1 MAGQRK
7 KVCCDYRGQ
16 NRRSGARGCSYS
28 SQVCSGDSG
37 AGAGRSSCG
46 CGARRRHCADPD
58 AEAIGK
64 AERVHWRA
72 ARDRCRD
79 ARGGADGA
87 GRHGQQESC
96 GRGSG
101 CGYAGGGIL
110 RRRWHDVSGAA
121 KTHSRQRHG
130 IRWRDLFCGAVLD
143 RSAMAAGRDS
153 GSCIAG
159 AGSGRRVLQRECRR
173 NGGGLRRGLPRER
186 AHLPDRRT
194 GSERCRGSGDSVVE
208 HQAGAGHGG
217 GIDRERRHAAETRS
231 LQTGVEAGSRQGAD
245 TARGGSGSAAA
256 VLSDEVELW
265 NRSDLRLRLGIMSA
279 GMKLQKEESKLN
291 SPLQSRMPAAP
302 ETFPGIFWC
311 PDLVSTRD
319 LGPQGVE
326 AVLHLAELMK
336 SRPSVFQRSLAGKQ
350 MVMFFEKPS
359 LRTRLTFEAGMAGL
373 GGTAMFVDQSQ
384 SRLDARETLS
394 DIAHNLE
401 RWVDVIVLRTFAQE
415 TIAGMARYASVPVIN
430 ALSDLEHPCQ
440 ALADYFT
447 LQERFGDLKNITLAY
462 VGDGNNVAHSLL
474 LTCACLGSSIRIATP
489 KGYSP
494 NAQIVADARKIAKQT
509 GAQIELLAD
518 PHAAV
523 AGVDA
528 VYTDA
533 WASMGQENE
542 AGQRGEIFPP
552 YQVNVELMAEAAPHA
567 AFMHCLP
574 AHRGEEVTDEV
585 MDSDNSVIF
594 EQAEN
599 RLHVQKSILYLLL
612 GGAVRLPVRSA
623 HA

>member
-1 MAGQRK
+1 L
-7 KVCCDYRGQ
+7 
-16 NRRSGARGCSYS
+16 NS
-28 SQVCSGDSG
+28 
-37 AGAGRSSCG
+37 
-46 CGARRRHCADPD
+46 
-58 AEAIGK
+58 
-64 AERVHWRA
+64 
-72 ARDRCRD
+72 
-79 ARGGADGA
+79 
-87 GRHGQQESC
+87 
-96 GRGSG
+96 
-101 CGYAGGGIL
+101 
-110 RRRWHDVSGAA
+110 
-121 KTHSRQRHG
+121 
-130 IRWRDLFCGAVLD
+130 
-143 RSAMAAGRDS
+143 
-153 GSCIAG
+153 
-159 AGSGRRVLQRECRR
+159 
-173 NGGGLRRGLPRER
+173 
-186 AHLPDRRT
+186 
-194 GSERCRGSGDSVVE
+194 
-208 HQAGAGHGG
+208 
-217 GIDRERRHAAETRS
+217 S
-231 LQTGVEAGSRQGAD
+231 LQ
-245 TARGGSGSAAA
+245 
-256 VLSDEVELW
+256 
-265 NRSDLRLRLGIMSA
+265 N
-279 GMKLQKEESKLN
+279 K
-291 SPLQSRMPAAP
+291 MPVVP

-359 LRTRLTFEAGMAGL
+359 LRTRLTFEAGMTSL

-384 SRLDARETLS
+384 GRLDAREKLS

-415 TIAGMARYASVPVIN
+415 TIEGMARYAAVPVIN

-447 LQERFGDLKNITLAY
+447 LQERFGDLKNICLAY

-489 KGYSP
+489 KGYEP
-494 NAQIVADARKIAKQT
+494 NAKIVADARKIAKQT
-509 GAQIELLAD
+509 GARIELVSD
-518 PHAAV
+518 PHEAV

-533 WASMGQENE
+533 WASMGQEHE
-542 AGQRGEIFPP
+542 TELRAGIFPP
-552 YQVNVELMAEAAPHA
+552 YQVNRELMAEAVPHA
-567 AFMHCLP
+567 AFLHCLP

>member
-1 MAGQRK
+1 M
-7 KVCCDYRGQ
+7 
-16 NRRSGARGCSYS
+16 S
-28 SQVCSGDSG
+28 S
-37 AGAGRSSCG
+37 
-46 CGARRRHCADPD
+46 
-58 AEAIGK
+58 
-64 AERVHWRA
+64 
-72 ARDRCRD
+72 
-79 ARGGADGA
+79 
-87 GRHGQQESC
+87 
-96 GRGSG
+96 
-101 CGYAGGGIL
+101 
-110 RRRWHDVSGAA
+110 
-121 KTHSRQRHG
+121 
-130 IRWRDLFCGAVLD
+130 
-143 RSAMAAGRDS
+143 
-153 GSCIAG
+153 
-159 AGSGRRVLQRECRR
+159 
-173 NGGGLRRGLPRER
+173 
-186 AHLPDRRT
+186 
-194 GSERCRGSGDSVVE
+194 
-208 HQAGAGHGG
+208 
-217 GIDRERRHAAETRS
+217 
-231 LQTGVEAGSRQGAD
+231 
-245 TARGGSGSAAA
+245 
-256 VLSDEVELW
+256 
-265 NRSDLRLRLGIMSA
+265 
-279 GMKLQKEESKLN
+279 GMKLPNEERKLN
-291 SPLQSRMPAAP
+291 SPLQSRVPAVP
-302 ETFPGIFWC
+302 DTFPSTFWC

-319 LGPQGVE
+319 LGAPGVQ

-336 SRPSVFQRSLAGKQ
+336 SRPSVFQRSMAGKQ

-359 LRTRLTFEAGMAGL
+359 LRTRLTFEAGMTSL

-415 TIAGMARYASVPVIN
+415 TIEGMARYASIPVIN

-447 LQERFGDLKNITLAY
+447 LQERFGNLRNITLAY
-462 VGDGNNVAHSLL
+462 VGDGNNVAHSLM

-489 KGYSP
+489 KGYAP

-509 GAQIELLAD
+509 GAQIELLTD

-533 WASMGQENE
+533 WASMGQEQE
-542 AGQRGEIFPP
+542 AKQRAEIFPP
-552 YQVNVELMAEAAPHA
+552 YQVNRQLMAEAAPHA
-567 AFMHCLP
+567 VFMHCLP

-585 MDSDNSVIF
+585 MDCENSIIF

>member
-1 MAGQRK
+1 LK
-7 KVCCDYRGQ
+7 
-16 NRRSGARGCSYS
+16 
-28 SQVCSGDSG
+28 
-37 AGAGRSSCG
+37 
-46 CGARRRHCADPD
+46 
-58 AEAIGK
+58 
-64 AERVHWRA
+64 
-72 ARDRCRD
+72 
-79 ARGGADGA
+79 
-87 GRHGQQESC
+87 
-96 GRGSG
+96 
-101 CGYAGGGIL
+101 
-110 RRRWHDVSGAA
+110 
-121 KTHSRQRHG
+121 
-130 IRWRDLFCGAVLD
+130 
-143 RSAMAAGRDS
+143 
-153 GSCIAG
+153 
-159 AGSGRRVLQRECRR
+159 
-173 NGGGLRRGLPRER
+173 NGEPV
-186 AHLPDRRT
+186 A
-194 GSERCRGSGDSVVE
+194 S
-208 HQAGAGHGG
+208 
-217 GIDRERRHAAETRS
+217 
-231 LQTGVEAGSRQGAD
+231 
-245 TARGGSGSAAA
+245 
-256 VLSDEVELW
+256 
-265 NRSDLRLRLGIMSA
+265 
-279 GMKLQKEESKLN
+279 
-291 SPLQSRMPAAP
+291 P
-302 ETFPGIFWC
+302 ETFPGVFWC

-359 LRTRLTFEAGMAGL
+359 LRTRLTFEAGMTSL
-373 GGTAMFVDQSQ
+373 GGTAMFVDQSKG
-384 SRLDARETLS
+384 RLDARESLS

-415 TIAGMARYASVPVIN
+415 TITGMAQHASVPVIN

-447 LQERFGDLKNITLAY
+447 LQERYGDLKNICLAY

-489 KGYSP
+489 KGYEP
-494 NAQIVADARKIAKQT
+494 KPEIVADAKKIAKQT
-509 GAQIELLAD
+509 GARIELLND

-533 WASMGQENE
+533 WASMGQEDE
-542 AGQRGEIFPP
+542 SELRSEIFRP
-552 YQVNVELMAEAAPHA
+552 YQVNRALMAEADPYA

-574 AHRGEEVTDEV
+574 AHRGQEVTDEV
-585 MDSDNSVIF
+585 MDSENSVIF

>member
-1 MAGQRK
+1 M
-7 KVCCDYRGQ
+7 
-16 NRRSGARGCSYS
+16 
-28 SQVCSGDSG
+28 
-37 AGAGRSSCG
+37 
-46 CGARRRHCADPD
+46 
-58 AEAIGK
+58 
-64 AERVHWRA
+64 
-72 ARDRCRD
+72 
-79 ARGGADGA
+79 
-87 GRHGQQESC
+87 
-96 GRGSG
+96 
-101 CGYAGGGIL
+101 
-110 RRRWHDVSGAA
+110 
-121 KTHSRQRHG
+121 
-130 IRWRDLFCGAVLD
+130 
-143 RSAMAAGRDS
+143 
-153 GSCIAG
+153 
-159 AGSGRRVLQRECRR
+159 
-173 NGGGLRRGLPRER
+173 
-186 AHLPDRRT
+186 
-194 GSERCRGSGDSVVE
+194 
-208 HQAGAGHGG
+208 
-217 GIDRERRHAAETRS
+217 
-231 LQTGVEAGSRQGAD
+231 
-245 TARGGSGSAAA
+245 
-256 VLSDEVELW
+256 
-265 NRSDLRLRLGIMSA
+265 
-279 GMKLQKEESKLN
+279 N
-291 SPLQSRMPAAP
+291 SPLQNRTAAAT

-336 SRPSVFQRSLAGKQ
+336 SRPSVFQRSLAGKR
-350 MVMFFEKPS
+350 MVMFFEKAS
-359 LRTRLTFEAGMAGL
+359 LRTRLTFEAGMTSL

-415 TIAGMARYASVPVIN
+415 TIEGMARYASVPVIN
-430 ALSDLEHPCQ
+430 ALSDREHPCQ

-447 LQERFGDLKNITLAY
+447 LQERFGDLKKITLAY

-489 KGYSP
+489 KGYAP
-494 NAQIVADARKIAKQT
+494 DAQMVADARKIAKET
-509 GAQIELLAD
+509 GARIDLFTD

-528 VYTDA
+528 IYTDA

-542 AGQRGEIFPP
+542 AGKRAGIFPP
-552 YQVNVELMAEAAPHA
+552 YQVNQQLMAEAAPHA
-567 AFMHCLP
+567 VFMHCLP

-585 MDSDNSVIF
+585 MDSENSVIF